1 MKIIEAYWEK
11 KNLGVDTLEITF
23 DQNDSMA
30 EVAQLLSHVK
40 AEYIVLK
47 VPTELTKLLPLI
59 QNNGYQY
66 IEDMIHLVNHLPE
79 IQMSLLETR
88 LYDSITTEKMTDSD
102 MEQLYAEIRNGLFNK
117 DRIYLDPYFSH
128 EMAKTRYI
136 NWIKD
141 EKARGT
147 EFLKHTYKNNTIG
160 FFALRE
166 LQNGHYISFIGAIY
180 EEYRKLTMGTVAKVQ
195 DEVKR
200 RNGKKLSTNVSSNNI
215 SEIKALTSKGYI
227 AENITHT
234 FIQHF

>member
-11 KNLGVDTLEITF
+11 KNLGVETLEITF
-23 DQNDSMA
+23 EQNDSMA
-30 EVAQLLSHVK
+30 EVTHLLSHVK

-66 IEDMIHLVNHLPE
+66 IEDMIYLVNHLPE
-79 IQMSLLETR
+79 IQMSPPEKR
-88 LYDSITTEKMTDSD
+88 LCDSITTEKMTDSD
-102 MEQLYAEIRNGLFNK
+102 MERLYAKIRKGLFNK

-128 EMAKTRYI
+128 EVAKTRYI

-141 EKARGT
+141 EKERGT
-147 EFLKHTYKNNTIG
+147 EFLKHTYQDNTIG

-166 LQNGHYISFIGAIY
+166 LQNGHYTSFIGAIY